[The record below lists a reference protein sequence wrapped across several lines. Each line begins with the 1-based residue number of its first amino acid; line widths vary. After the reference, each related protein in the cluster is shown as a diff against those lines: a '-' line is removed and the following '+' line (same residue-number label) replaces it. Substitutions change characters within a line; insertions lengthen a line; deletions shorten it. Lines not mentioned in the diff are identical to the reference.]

1 MVVERCWQ
9 GEMGEDD
16 VETCSSVQFV
26 KRRPAAPVYPF
37 LSLSAARVV
46 ILWTTISIKSRI
58 LTHVWGG
65 GIKQEIKSFS
75 TRRHARAHTHRG
87 HKLTCSFIC
96 VCLALQ
102 THNARGVLNTNTH
115 LHTHTHTIMSKGR
128 LRVSTSVLTA
138 HTQAYSLTFSL
149 PQYST
154 QLK

>member
-1 MVVERCWQ
+1 MLMVVERCWQ

-115 LHTHTHTIMSKGR
+115 LHTHTHTHDHVQGPTTCIHKCAD
-128 LRVSTSVLTA
+128 STHPSI
-138 HTQAYSLTFSL
+138 
-149 PQYST
+149 
-154 QLK
+154 